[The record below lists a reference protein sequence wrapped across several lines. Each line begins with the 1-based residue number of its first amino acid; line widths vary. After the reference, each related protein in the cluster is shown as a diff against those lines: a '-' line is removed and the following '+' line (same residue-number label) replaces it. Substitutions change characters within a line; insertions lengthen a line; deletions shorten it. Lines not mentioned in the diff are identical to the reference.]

1 MTSAERQALRE
12 KHAPQ
17 DGDPTNP
24 CEFCW
29 PTAYPCDVLK
39 VLDATENLKF
49 NDLKVEVDCTHI
61 IGLMTLPEGWDV
73 IEHGQTSFAFTFCPK
88 CGEKLLPSCD
98 HNETKTIET
107 SFYYLNL
114 PPVVMDCLYC
124 VKCKMKL

>member
-49 NDLKVEVDCTHI
+49 SDLKVKVECDHWVTVKKSGQYGYASSVSPEYWTH
-61 IGLMTLPEGWDV
+61 TY
-73 IEHGQTSFAFTFCPK
+73 CPK
-88 CGEKLLPSCD
+88 CGEKL
-98 HNETKTIET
+98 
-107 SFYYLNL
+107 
-114 PPVVMDCLYC
+114 
-124 VKCKMKL
+124 

>member
-1 MTSAERQALRE
+1 MTKEERQALRE

-29 PTAYPCDVLK
+29 PTAYPCDVIKVLDALEEANFQAAINYERGYDDGFK

-73 IEHGQTSFAFTFCPK
+73 IEHGQTDFAFNYCPK
-88 CGEKLLPSCD
+88 CGVEL
-98 HNETKTIET
+98 
-107 SFYYLNL
+107 
-114 PPVVMDCLYC
+114 
-124 VKCKMKL
+124 

>member
-1 MTSAERQALRE
+1 MTPEEPCNLLSVGCDHAIALVLR
-12 KHAPQ
+12 
-17 DGDPTNP
+17 GTDPVGIN
-24 CEFCW
+24 
-29 PTAYPCDVLK
+29 
-39 VLDATENLKF
+39 F
-49 NDLKVEVDCTHI
+49 NY
-61 IGLMTLPEGWDV
+61 
-73 IEHGQTSFAFTFCPK
+73 CPK